1 MYDVIVVGAR
11 CAGSPVAMLLAR
23 RGHRVLL
30 VDRVSF
36 PSDTISTHYLQQA
49 ALLRLR
55 EWGLLDALTAT
66 NCRPIT
72 DMTVSHLGV
81 VIRGFADPVD
91 GLAFSMAPRRIVLDK
106 LLLDGAVAAGVE
118 VREGF
123 SVRDLIR
130 HDDGTVAGIVGRDAT
145 GAVVE
150 ERATLVVGADGRNS
164 VVADLVGA
172 DFYKVVPAASFIYY
186 SYFSGLDWQF
196 HSRFGDHEQCAG
208 WPTHDGLTLV
218 TAMRNL
224 EDFEEFR
231 ADIDGSLR
239 RTFRSVAPEL
249 AEDLDSHGVQED
261 RYYGIRYPD
270 NYYRT
275 SYGPGWA
282 LTGDAGYHKDP
293 VTGLGITDA
302 FRCADLLTEHV
313 DQALRGDRPMD
324 EALAEYQRLRDEE
337 SAGAFNFTTTL
348 GELNFPPHLVALW
361 RALPNNETA
370 RAQFFGMIAGVV
382 PSSVFLAP
390 ENVESIM
397 LAAAAV

>member
-23 RGHRVLL
+23 RGHRLLL

-81 VIRGFADPVD
+81 VIRGFADPID

-106 LLLDGAVAAGVE
+106 ILLDGAVAAGVE

-145 GAVVE
+145 GA
-150 ERATLVVGADGRNS
+150 
-164 VVADLVGA
+164 

-196 HSRFGDHEQCAG
+196 HSRFGDREQCAG

-249 AEDLDSHGVQED
+249 AEDLDSHGVVQED

-313 DQALRGDRPMD
+313 DQALRGDRPMG

-348 GELNFPPHLVALW
+348 GELDFPPHLVALW

-390 ENVESIM
+390 KNVESIM